1 MTLVLSIFVGAW
13 EMLLVAA
20 PFLLF
25 GMLLAGVLH
34 VVLSRRWIERLMG
47 RRGLLGV
54 ITAAG
59 FGVPLPLCSC
69 SVVPV
74 VLALRRKG
82 ASAPASLSFLKR
94 ARVGRGF
101 DHADLGHAR
110 AGHGDRPTTRELPYR
125 LVGRCSHDCR
135 RSEG

>member
-1 MTLVLSIFVGAW
+1 MRLASSILLGAW

-25 GMLLAGVLH
+25 GMLLAGLLH
-34 VVLSRRWIERLMG
+34 VVLSRRWIERLLG
-47 RRGLLGV
+47 HRGLLGV

-59 FGVPLPLCSC
+59 LGLPLPLCSC

-82 ASAPASLSFLKR
+82 ASGPASLSFLIT
-94 ARVGRGF
+94 APEV
-101 DHADLGHAR
+101 
-110 AGHGDRPTTRELPYR
+110 
-125 LVGRCSHDCR
+125 R
-135 RSEG
+135 R